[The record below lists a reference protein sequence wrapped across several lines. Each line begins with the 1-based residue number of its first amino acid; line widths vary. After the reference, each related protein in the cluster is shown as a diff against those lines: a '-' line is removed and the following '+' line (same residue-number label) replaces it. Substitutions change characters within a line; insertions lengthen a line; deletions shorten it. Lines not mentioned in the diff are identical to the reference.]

1 MPKKRKA
8 ASAAGSD
15 ASSSGS
21 AASMDVNSM
30 IIARLDAMQNDF
42 KLALA
47 DITTTAKSYQ
57 QTSQVGAIATK
68 LDVGGDES
76 QAAGIVLSAEN
87 KRSFDNVVAYQAIRF
102 EDRSR
107 VHFDNMQA
115 LVALGFGNV
124 TFALGLCQTLAA
136 VDAHQQCGK
145 NSVMRTKGT
154 SSK

>member
-1 MPKKRKA
+1 MAKRSKPKSAAAADATSSGAA
-8 ASAAGSD
+8 AST
-15 ASSSGS
+15 
-21 AASMDVNSM
+21 DVNSM
-30 IIARLDAMQNDF
+30 LIARLDAMQNDF

-57 QTSQVGAIATK
+57 QTAQVGSIATK
-68 LDVGGDES
+68 LDVGSDES

-87 KRSFDNVVAYQAIRF
+87 KRSYDNAVAFQALRF

-115 LVALGFGNV
+115 ITALAYGNIA
-124 TFALGLCQTLAA
+124 FAIGLCQNLAV

-145 NSVMRTKGT
+145 NAVSRSEAK
-154 SSK
+154 

>member
-1 MPKKRKA
+1 MPKRNKPKSAAAADA
-8 ASAAGSD
+8 AS
-15 ASSSGS
+15 SGA
-21 AASMDVNSM
+21 AASTDVNSM

-57 QTSQVGAIATK
+57 QSAQVGSIATK

-87 KRSFDNVVAYQAIRF
+87 KRSYDNAVAYQALRF

-107 VHFDNMQA
+107 TNFDNTQA
-115 LVALGFGNV
+115 LVQLGFANV
-124 TFALGLCQTLAA
+124 TFALGALQTLAV

-145 NSVMRTKGT
+145 NAVDRGK
-154 SSK
+154 